1 MRGIWRSPATPPPAD
16 SRPGVTRCGLRHP
29 GAPEATFASAT
40 TVPAVSHFPI
50 VDVSAWEVV
59 NPETIGR
66 DAKIWLRPPD
76 APPHS
81 REHDWLFKPVVVPA
95 HGQPQ
100 GEDWAEKIVGALG
113 RLLGVPCADNELAER
128 DGVAGSLSRNVTPD
142 GWNLVLGAILLSSRG
157 PDYEEGQFRPPGRP
171 GHSPRAIVDAL
182 ASCAA
187 PTTCPG
193 LSAPEAFAGY
203 PVLDAWVANQDRHD
217 QNWAVLRR
225 AAASGD
231 LRLAASFDHAS
242 SLGFNELDDRKTRL
256 LRQPG
261 GVAAWAERGRAHRFE
276 HDPRLPRHAIP
287 SLVDTALAALELAG
301 ERASTYWF
309 DRLAAVRQA
318 DIEAIVARTP
328 RLSDLA
334 ATFVLEL
341 LDVNRRRLLRD
352 R

>member
-1 MRGIWRSPATPPPAD
+1 MSQ
-16 SRPGVTRCGLRHP
+16 
-29 GAPEATFASAT
+29 
-40 TVPAVSHFPI
+40 FPI

-113 RLLGVPCADNELAER
+113 RLLGVPCADIELAER

-142 GWNLVLGAILLSSRG
+142 GWNLVLGAILLSSRAT
-157 PDYEEGQFRPPGRP
+157 DYEEGQFRPPGRP
-171 GHSPRAIVDAL
+171 GHSPRAILDAL

-203 PVLDAWVANQDRHD
+203 LVLDAWVANQDRHD

-225 AAASGD
+225 AAAPGD

-242 SLGFNELDDRKTRL
+242 SLGFNELDDRRKRL
-256 LRQPG
+256 IRQPG

-276 HDPRLPRHAIP
+276 HNPTSPRHAIP
-287 SLVDTALAALELAG
+287 SLVDTALVALELAS
-301 ERASTYWF
+301 ERASSYWF

-318 DIEAIVARTP
+318 DVEAIVARTP